1 MIMAEM
7 DKNNL
12 KISVIMP
19 VYNVEK
25 YLPQCL
31 DSIVLQ
37 TYKNLEIICI
47 NDGSTDGSAA
57 ILEDYAKRDKRIQII
72 TQKNQG
78 LSTARNTG
86 YDVATGD
93 YVYFI
98 DSDDYAALGLFEKF
112 VSVVQK
118 EDCIIDIFMF
128 NGLFYYEYVTPYDYT
143 IGKTGSIQDWGD
155 FSKSHYKDWRQHKNP
170 LDLDMA
176 MWTKIYRKA
185 FLDEHQIRSADG
197 RVFQDKLFNA
207 EAYLAA
213 ENLYLVEDYMYIYR
227 KQGSSILHT
236 LNKNV
241 FDCYAIADGLERVYK
256 KYNDFERAKYQFFE
270 HLVRQMFHHV
280 HTVPH
285 DLENK
290 FWDEGRTRLQKIYPL
305 LENVENNAPKG
316 YPIYADIMNLSAAE
330 FREKYKGARWI

>member
-1 MIMAEM
+1 MN
-7 DKNNL
+7 KHNL

-19 VYNVEK
+19 VYNVAK

-47 NDGSTDGSAA
+47 NDGSTDDSAA
-57 ILEDYAKRDKRIQII
+57 ILEDYAKRDKRIKII

-118 EDCIIDIFMF
+118 EDRIIDIFMF
-128 NGLFYYEYVTPYDYT
+128 NGLFYFEYVTPYDNA
-143 IGKTGSIQDWGD
+143 IGKTGIIQDWGD

-185 FLDEHQIRSADG
+185 FLDEHRIRSADG
-197 RVFQDKLFNA
+197 LVFQDKLFNA

-213 ENLYLVEDYMYIYR
+213 KNLYLVEDYMYIYR

-285 DLENK
+285 DLEDK

-305 LENVENNAPKG
+305 LEDAENNAPKG

-330 FREKYKGARWI
+330 FREKYKGAMW

>member
-1 MIMAEM
+1 M

-25 YLPQCL
+25 YLRRSL
-31 DSIVLQ
+31 NSIVLQ
-37 TYKNLEIICI
+37 TYRNLEIICI
-47 NDGSTDGSAA
+47 NDGSTDGSLK
-57 ILEDYAKRDKRIQII
+57 ILEEYAAKDERICII

-98 DSDDYAALGLFEKF
+98 DTDDYAALGLFEKF
-112 VSVVQK
+112 VKVVQQ
-118 EDCIIDIFMF
+118 EQRTIDIFMF
-128 NGLFYYEYVTPYDYT
+128 NGLFYYEYPTPYGSL
-143 IGKTGSIQDWGD
+143 IGKTGSLQDWGN
-155 FSKSHYKDWRQHKNP
+155 FAKSHYKDWRQHRNS
-170 LDLDMA
+170 LDLEMA

-185 FLDEHQIRSADG
+185 FLDEHHIRSADG

-213 ENLYLVEDYMYIYR
+213 KNLYLVEDYMYIYR
-227 KQGSSILHT
+227 KQPSSILHT

-241 FDCYAIADGLERVYK
+241 FDCYAIADGLENVYK
-256 KYNDFERAKYQFFE
+256 KYNFYEEAKYTFFT
-270 HLVRQMFHHV
+270 HLVRAMFYNIYY
-280 HTVPH
+280 VPH
-285 DLENK
+285 EHEDK
-290 FWDEGRTRLQKIYPL
+290 FWNEGRQRLKHLYPQMT
-305 LENVENNAPKG
+305 EIDKNAPRSNAV
-316 YPIYADIMNLSAAE
+316 YQDIIKLTPDE
-330 FREKYKGARWI
+330 FRKKYDGQPWY